1 MAEILAQESP
11 RQHPRSSAG
20 VRVDP
25 WAQMY
30 HKAIAPTV
38 GFWQNPAMLIDNL
51 ARSEREDH
59 RWRMLALTE
68 KLADLKG
75 GQSVASIL
83 ERINATSL
91 QEKEELLSRD
101 WLTGL
106 FNGRKSVDVWELRA
120 LARGFVPELMD
131 PKEEARRRVDV
142 YRQLVALAFPLDWSG
157 ADAI

>member
-1 MAEILAQESP
+1 
-11 RQHPRSSAG
+11 
-20 VRVDP
+20 
-25 WAQMY
+25 
-30 HKAIAPTV
+30 
-38 GFWQNPAMLIDNL
+38 
-51 ARSEREDH
+51 
-59 RWRMLALTE
+59 MLALTE